1 MSIDWENMPEE
12 MLQQIEEVRKS
23 LEKTEKGFTRQTV
36 ENCTIAMEKD
46 PLLSGAFCWNILTER
61 PDIVKDLGWYREEPG
76 ITDSDMSH
84 LILYLEKNYG
94 LTSEKNVQHALDV
107 VIANHHYHPV
117 CDYLNAL
124 EWDGQE
130 RVLKELSENGGTMLQ
145 RELTERLQLQRA
157 SVSEILGKLEL
168 RALIVREQSMSNRR
182 SQDIRLTAEGIRAA
196 EEIAG
201 RQTAEYDELFEEMA
215 EEEKKTL
222 YELLGKLLEKWRGRQ
237 K

>member
-1 MSIDWENMPEE
+1 M
-12 MLQQIEEVRKS
+12 
-23 LEKTEKGFTRQTV
+23 
-36 ENCTIAMEKD
+36 
-46 PLLSGAFCWNILTER
+46 
-61 PDIVKDLGWYREEPG
+61 KDLGWYREEPG

-145 RELTERLQLQRA
+145 RELTGRLQLQRA

-201 RQTAEYDELFEEMA
+201 RQRNMMSSLRRWRKRSRKHSMSYSENSWKNGEEDKSNSESGFDNM
-215 EEEKKTL
+215 
-222 YELLGKLLEKWRGRQ
+222 
-237 K
+237 